1 LDIDSLVEW
10 IAIRFEEG
18 TYLLEVKDLH
28 DFERNEVPHN
38 VSVSRPP
45 DGAPDRT
52 WYWNYKPQWHRRKGR
67 SITIGVKFVA
77 TQKYNGKLFVKMYTR
92 EAERAIRLSFV
103 VLESK
108 ADLAQP

>member
-1 LDIDSLVEW
+1 MVEW

-45 DGAPDRT
+45 DGAQIEPGIGT
-52 WYWNYKPQWHRRKGR
+52 TSLNGIEGR
-67 SITIGVKFVA
+67 VG
-77 TQKYNGKLFVKMYTR
+77 QLR
-92 EAERAIRLSFV
+92 
-103 VLESK
+103 
-108 ADLAQP
+108 